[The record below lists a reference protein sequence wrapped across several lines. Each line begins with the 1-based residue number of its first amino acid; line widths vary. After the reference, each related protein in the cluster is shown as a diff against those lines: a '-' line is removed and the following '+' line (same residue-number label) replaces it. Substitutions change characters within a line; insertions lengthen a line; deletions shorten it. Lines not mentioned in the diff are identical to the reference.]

1 MRDYLILL
9 VIIACIPLT
18 LRRPFFGVLVWC
30 WISYMVPHRLGWGF
44 IQTLPIAA
52 IIGLV
57 FLVSYLFSKE
67 PKRIP
72 LHSPIVFLLL
82 FNIWMVITFIMSV
95 KDPYVLSQFEKIMK
109 IQFFTLIIL
118 ALLTS
123 RQRIEQAL
131 WVVALSIGFYGVKG
145 GIYTIQTAGGGRVWG
160 PTGGFFYGNNE
171 LALTLLIIVPILFY
185 LRYLVPANMRWL
197 KLGLLAVMGLSVLAA
212 LGTQS
217 RGGLVACICVGV
229 FLWLKGPNKLA
240 VALVILLA
248 TPVVY
253 QFMPDRWHD
262 RMATIIEPDR
272 ESYDGSVKGRF
283 NAWEMAY
290 NMAKDRPF
298 GGGLNG
304 FKAEHF
310 YLYAPEPNRQH
321 DSHSIYFQVMGH
333 HGFIGFA
340 LWLAIYLSTW
350 RSAKKTIKLTNKRDD
365 LKWAALL
372 AKMLQCSLIAYA
384 SGGAFLGLAYFDL
397 PYHLVVTVV
406 ALQVVVKK
414 QLAAEA
420 AEKKQQQD
428 QRLAEAGQPHPD
440 RFKVQAPNSY
450 E

>member
-1 MRDYLILL
+1 MRDIILFILI
-9 VIIACIPLT
+9 VSTIPFII
-18 LRRPFFGVLVWC
+18 RRPFFGVLVWC
-30 WISYMVPHRLGWGF
+30 WISYMVPHRMGWGF
-44 IQTLPIAA
+44 IQTLPVAA

-57 FLVSYLFSKE
+57 FLISYLFSKE
-67 PKRIP
+67 PKKIP
-72 LHSPIVFLLL
+72 LSSPIVFLLL

-95 KDPYVLSQFEKIMK
+95 KDPYVVSQFDKIMK
-109 IQFFTLIIL
+109 IQLFTLVIL

-123 RQRIEQAL
+123 RQRLEQAL
-131 WVVALSIGFYGVKG
+131 WVVALSIGFYGIKG
-145 GIYTIQTAGGGRVWG
+145 GIYTIATAGGGRVWG
-160 PTGGFFYGNNE
+160 PTGGFFFGNNE
-171 LALTLLIIVPILFY
+171 LALALFMILPILFY
-185 LRYLVPANMRWL
+185 LRHLIPANKRWL
-197 KLGLLAVMGLSVLAA
+197 RLGLLAAMGLIVLAA

-217 RGGLVACICVGV
+217 RGGLVACICVGF

-240 VALVILLA
+240 IALVILLA

-283 NAWEMAY
+283 NAWEMAF

-304 FKAEHF
+304 FKAANF
-310 YLYAPEPNRQH
+310 YLYAPEPDRKH

-340 LWLAIYLSTW
+340 LWLAIYFSTW
-350 RSAKKTIKLTNKRDD
+350 RSAKQTIKLATNRDD

-397 PYHLVVTVV
+397 PYHLVITVV
-406 ALQVVVKK
+406 ALQVVVRK
-414 QLAAEA
+414 QLAAE
-420 AEKKQQQD
+420 KKQVKTSARPSQD
-428 QRLAEAGQPHPD
+428 SFRPQLRNHHD
-440 RFKVQAPNSY
+440 
-450 E
+450 

>member
-1 MRDYLILL
+1 MRDIVLFLII
-9 VIIACIPLT
+9 VGCIPFI

-44 IQTLPIAA
+44 IQTLPVASV
-52 IIGLV
+52 IGLV

-67 PKRIP
+67 PKKIP

-95 KDPYVLSQFEKIMK
+95 KDPYVISQFEKIMK
-109 IQFFTLIIL
+109 IQFMTLVVL
-118 ALLTS
+118 AMLTT

-145 GIYTIQTAGGGRVWG
+145 GIYTIATAGGGRVWG
-160 PTGGFFYGNNE
+160 PTGGFFFGNNE
-171 LALTLLIIVPILFY
+171 LALTLLMILPILFY
-185 LRYLVPANMRWL
+185 LRHLVPDNKRL
-197 KLGLLAVMGLSVLAA
+197 LRLSLLAAMGLIVLAA

-217 RGGLVACICVGV
+217 RGGLVACVAVGF

-240 VALVILLA
+240 IALVILIA
-248 TPVVY
+248 APVVY

-283 NAWEMAY
+283 NAWEMAF
-290 NMAKDRPF
+290 NMAQDKPF

-304 FKAEHF
+304 FKFENF
-310 YLYAPEPNRQH
+310 YLYAPEPERKH

-333 HGFIGFA
+333 HGFVGFF
-340 LWLAIYLSTW
+340 LWFAIYLSTW
-350 RSAKKTIKLTNKRDD
+350 RSAKKTITLTNKRDD

-384 SGGAFLGLAYFDL
+384 AGGAFLGLAYFDL
-397 PYHLVVTVV
+397 PYHLVITVV
-406 ALQVVVKK
+406 ALNVVVNRQLTREADEKK
-414 QLAAEA
+414 TLKSSQLA
-420 AEKKQQQD
+420 D
-428 QRLAEAGQPHPD
+428 SRPHHPD
-440 RFKVQAPNSY
+440 SLKAVLRGRND
-450 E
+450 